1 MHEGREGN
9 LERESASGPRRVVS
23 LQPSV
28 TLTLARLGTLDRLAA
43 CTRYCRDVCPEAAEG
58 GRRIVQDSWSATA
71 EEILAAKPDLV
82 IASVPYRAEALAE
95 ILKAGVPFLALAP
108 HSLDDVFADIALIAG
123 AMQVPE
129 RGTALIAE
137 MRREIAEA
145 GQRAR
150 RAVLRPRVFCEEW
163 GKPVIHSQRW
173 VKELVEIAGG
183 EFVGEP
189 GKQAPADAVRDADP
203 EVMIFAW
210 CGAGDRVPLEKV
222 IRERRWDETSA
233 ARTGRV
239 FCLRDELLNT
249 PGPSL
254 VDGLRAL
261 AWCVHPEIFAA
272 PESGVR
278 GLKALVIK

>member
-1 MHEGREGN
+1 VHEGHKGKT
-9 LERESASGPRRVVS
+9 AGDVAGGPRRVVS

-28 TLTLARLGTLDRLAA
+28 TLTLARLGMLDRLAA
-43 CTRYCRDVCPEAAEG
+43 CTRYCRDVCPEVAEG
-58 GRRIVQDSWSATA
+58 DRRIVQDSWSAKA

-108 HSLDDVFADIALIAG
+108 HSLDDVYADMALIAG
-123 AMQVPE
+123 ALQVPE
-129 RGTALIAE
+129 RGAELIAE
-137 MRREIAEA
+137 MRREIAEV
-145 GQRAR
+145 GERAR
-150 RAVLRPRVFCEEW
+150 RTAGRPRVFCEEW
-163 GKPVIHSQRW
+163 GKPVIHSQAW

-183 EFVGEP
+183 AFVGTP
-189 GKQAPADAVRDADP
+189 GKQTPADVVRDADP

-222 IRERRWDETSA
+222 IRERGWSETRA
-233 ARTGRV
+233 ARGGRV

-249 PGPSL
+249 PGPNL

-261 AWCVHPEIFAA
+261 AWCIHPEVFAA

-278 GLKALVIK
+278 GMKALVVK